1 MRWHYDFRNQIIET
15 WKINNVL
22 PVICGFSWVCVQLMK
37 RRGDR
42 KLITRWKKNH
52 IYHGRFFY
60 YRFPIWC
67 GKIHCDASSQVKF
80 LIRAS
85 SHTYRFVGNR
95 ADRAKMIVTLAHW
108 YTRSKLGY
116 TRVIYIHCTLLQTGD
131 EFLSWVYHTLVNSY
145 FSQLCAVMRVLFCSV
160 VFICQMWTAECK

>member
-1 MRWHYDFRNQIIET
+1 MCYLWSVDSVEC
-15 WKINNVL
+15 V
-22 PVICGFSWVCVQLMK
+22 VQLMK

-42 KLITRWKKNH
+42 KLIKRW
-52 IYHGRFFY
+52 I
-60 YRFPIWC
+60 
-67 GKIHCDASSQVKF
+67 KITYILGDSFTIDSQFDVVKSTVTHLPKSTWQGF

-85 SHTYRFVGNR
+85 SHTNRF
-95 ADRAKMIVTLAHW
+95 ATLAHSWHW

-145 FSQLCAVMRVLFCSV
+145 FSQLCAVMQVYFVLLYLYVKCEPRNVNKQDFNNA
-160 VFICQMWTAECK
+160 VFSSP

>member
-1 MRWHYDFRNQIIET
+1 MD
-15 WKINNVL
+15 
-22 PVICGFSWVCVQLMK
+22 
-37 RRGDR
+37 
-42 KLITRWKKNH
+42 KNH
-52 IYHGRFFY
+52 IYLGRFFY

-131 EFLSWVYHTLVNSY
+131 EFLSWVYHTLVNIAIFHNSV
-145 FSQLCAVMRVLFCSV
+145 QLCEFYFVLLYLYVKCEPRNVNKQDFNNAVFPQLNQIWFLSVLFVLPLRYS
-160 VFICQMWTAECK
+160 

>member
-1 MRWHYDFRNQIIET
+1 MVFISR
-15 WKINNVL
+15 KINNVL

-42 KLITRWKKNH
+42 KLMRRWIKITY
-52 IYHGRFFY
+52 ILGDSFT
-60 YRFPIWC
+60 I
-67 GKIHCDASSQVKF
+67 DSQFDVVKSTVTHLPKSTWQGF

-85 SHTYRFVGNR
+85 SHTNRFVGNR
-95 ADRAKMIVTLAHW
+95 ADRAKMIATLAHSWHW